1 MGGKL
6 FLALQLE
13 VAHHFIERCAGER
26 TRRSEPPA
34 TYGAT
39 KTPKMLLLNPYQLP
53 AHGRLCRCTPT
64 STRLLSGDETFWF
77 AINGSFRSGVL
88 PDCSRKPYPVW
99 ACRKMHKKM
108 HKKMGEV
115 YMRQFWMVCRT
126 SYIHGKVLFVRT
138 ADFGGLV
145 GSERN
150 RFKWWSRF
158 VRLEAVSI
166 AQYQGR
172 IQHSVA
178 RSSRGGSPCPTRL
191 PVSHPITGE
200 FIPSLASGRIS
211 QGSKSATKY
220 CYRSPIASTVHCVL
234 ISNTSACQT
243 ISSFTSR
250 VESWNLRI
258 SRI

>member
-1 MGGKL
+1 M
-6 FLALQLE
+6 AAS
-13 VAHHFIERCAGER
+13 VAAPQRV
-26 TRRSEPPA
+26 PA
-34 TYGAT
+34 CCQGT
-39 KTPKMLLLNPYQLP
+39 K
-53 AHGRLCRCTPT
+53 
-64 STRLLSGDETFWF
+64 
-77 AINGSFRSGVL
+77 RSGSPL
-88 PDCSRKPYPVW
+88 TGLFAAAYCLIAAENRHPVW

-150 RFKWWSRF
+150 RFSCWSRW

-172 IQHSVA
+172 IQHSVD

-200 FIPSLASGRIS
+200 FIPSLASGRIP
-211 QGSKSATKY
+211 QGSRSAT
-220 CYRSPIASTVHCVL
+220 
-234 ISNTSACQT
+234 
-243 ISSFTSR
+243 
-250 VESWNLRI
+250 
-258 SRI
+258 